1 MIVMSSNIHLMWE
14 IWYYTVSRMI
24 QDCRSSIQDGK
35 GLSLLPRLRDQD
47 LIELL
52 MPTAMKYPIPI
63 ISSTYASFIPDFR
76 LYQKGVNGFS

>member
-1 MIVMSSNIHLMWE
+1 MIVMSSNIHLMWD
-14 IWYYTVSRMI
+14 IWYYTVSRMR
-24 QDCRSSIQDGK
+24 QDCTSSIQDGK
-35 GLSLLPRLRDQD
+35 GLSLFPRLRDQD